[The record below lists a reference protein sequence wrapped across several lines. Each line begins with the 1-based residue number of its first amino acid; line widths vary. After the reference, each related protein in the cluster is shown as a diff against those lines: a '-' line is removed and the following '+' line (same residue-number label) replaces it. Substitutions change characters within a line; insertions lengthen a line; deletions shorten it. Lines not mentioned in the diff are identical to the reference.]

1 MLFVF
6 VCLFTGSLSHF
17 KIVVF
22 RCNYNAFKFSLTCTG
37 RNKVSA
43 DNVFLKSFKMID
55 SSSDGCLAENLGG
68 LLEGSCGDK
77 AVCLECGS
85 GDTLKDEFC
94 SSRSCRPYSNHL
106 KSLSLQR
113 VILAAKFAGAD
124 DVTFVIFL

>member
-1 MLFVF
+1 MRDGFLPVF
-6 VCLFTGSLSHF
+6 SHPLVAYSTVFRLKVVELLCEIVLASDNDILVCLQTG
-17 KIVVF
+17 
-22 RCNYNAFKFSLTCTG
+22 TG

-94 SSRSCRPYSNHL
+94 SSRSCRL
-106 KSLSLQR
+106 
-113 VILAAKFAGAD
+113 
-124 DVTFVIFL
+124 